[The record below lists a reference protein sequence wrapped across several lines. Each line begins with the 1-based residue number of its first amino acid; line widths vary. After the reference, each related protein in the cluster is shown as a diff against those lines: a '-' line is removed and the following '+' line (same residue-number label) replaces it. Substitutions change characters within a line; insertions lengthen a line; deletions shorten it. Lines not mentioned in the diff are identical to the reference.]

1 MRRQARLPSPWRGE
15 AEGGA
20 GGTAARAL
28 GLVLLLAGACPLPA
42 SAQVRGVELRTPRAF
57 GYFQG
62 DLVQVQAEIRTD
74 PGFSLQRPSLPKPG
88 PVTYWLDLRD
98 VRMEESRAADGSR
111 VIRLRLT
118 YQNFYVALDA
128 RTLEVPG
135 FPVTVESADANGA
148 TTAVAQVPAWKIGV
162 SPLREVQPEQRDD
175 PAEYLRPDGRALRLD
190 PQPALASAA
199 GFLALAALALVLLAY
214 DRAWWIFRGRRG
226 RPFAQALKALRRAK
240 RRSQGEPLYREALL
254 ALHRGLDATDGRRV
268 LADDLPDFLG
278 RHPAFREQ
286 ASGLQTFFSASRLAF
301 FGRDTAGAGTMLP
314 LPEAEAL
321 LRRLGAVERSA

>member
-1 MRRQARLPSPWRGE
+1 M
-15 AEGGA
+15 
-20 GGTAARAL
+20 RAL
-28 GLVLLLAGACPLPA
+28 PLALLLALVSLPA

-74 PGFSLQRPSLPKPG
+74 PGFTLQRPSLPKPG

-98 VRMEESRAADGSR
+98 VRTEESRGADGAN

-118 YQNFYVALDA
+118 YQDFYVALDA

-135 FPVTVESADANGA
+135 FPVTVESAGANGS
-148 TTAVAQVPAWKIGV
+148 TTAVAQLPAWKIGV
-162 SPLREVQPEQRDD
+162 SPLREVQPERRDD
-175 PAEYLRPDGRALRLD
+175 PAEYLRPDGRAPRLD

-199 GFLALAALALVLLAY
+199 GFLALAVLALVLLAY
-214 DRAWWIFRGRRG
+214 DRAWWFFGRRRG
-226 RPFAQALKALRRAK
+226 RPFALALKALGRA
-240 RRSQGEPLYREALL
+240 RQQSQGEALYREALL

-278 RHPAFREQ
+278 RHPAFRGQ
-286 ASGLQTFFSASRLAF
+286 AGGLERFFSASRLAF
-301 FGRDTAGAGTMLP
+301 FGRDTAGAGTTLP
-314 LPEAEAL
+314 LPEVEAL

>member
-1 MRRQARLPSPWRGE
+1 M
-15 AEGGA
+15 
-20 GGTAARAL
+20 RAL
-28 GLVLLLAGACPLPA
+28 PLAILLALVSLPA
-42 SAQVRGVELRTPRAF
+42 AAQVRSVELRTPRAF

-74 PGFSLQRPSLPKPG
+74 PGFTLQRPSLPKPG

-98 VRMEESRAADGSR
+98 VRTEESRAADGAH

-118 YQNFYVALDA
+118 YQDFYVALDA
-128 RTLEVPG
+128 RTLDVPG
-135 FPVTVESADANGA
+135 FPVTVESAGTNGS
-148 TTAVAQVPAWKIGV
+148 TTAVAQVPTWKIGV
-162 SPLREVQPEQRDD
+162 SPLREVQPERRDD
-175 PAEYLRPDGRALRLD
+175 PAEYLRPDGRAPRLD

-199 GFLALAALALVLLAY
+199 GFLALAVLALGLLAY
-214 DRAWWIFRGRRG
+214 DRAWWIFGTRRG
-226 RPFAQALKALRRAK
+226 RPFAQALKALGRAK
-240 RRSQGEPLYREALL
+240 RQSQGEALYREALL

-278 RHPAFREQ
+278 RHPAFRGQ
-286 ASGLQTFFSASRLAF
+286 ASGLQKFFLASRLAF
-301 FGRDTAGAGTMLP
+301 FGRDTAGAGTTLP

>member
-1 MRRQARLPSPWRGE
+1 MRLPPL
-15 AEGGA
+15 A
-20 GGTAARAL
+20 
-28 GLVLLLAGACPLPA
+28 LLLALVSLPA

-62 DLVQVQAEIRTD
+62 DLVQVLAEIRTD

-98 VRMEESRAADGSR
+98 VRVEESRGADGAA

-118 YQNFYVALDA
+118 YQDFYVALDA

-135 FPVTVESADANGA
+135 FPVTVESAGPNGS

-162 SPLREVQPEQRDD
+162 SPLREVQPERRDD
-175 PAEYLRPDGRALRLD
+175 PAEYLRPDGRAPRLD
-190 PQPALASAA
+190 PRPALASAA
-199 GFLALAALALVLLAY
+199 GFLALAVLALGLLAY
-214 DRAWWIFRGRRG
+214 DRAWWIFGTRRG
-226 RPFAQALKALRRAK
+226 RPFAQALKTLGRAK
-240 RRSQGEPLYREALL
+240 RRSQGEDLYREALL

-278 RHPAFREQ
+278 RHPAFQ
-286 ASGLQTFFSASRLAF
+286 AQAGGLQNFFSASRLAF
-301 FGRDTAGAGTMLP
+301 FGRDTAGAGTTFP
-314 LPEAEAL
+314 LPAIEAL
-321 LRRLGAVERSA
+321 LRRLGAAERSA

>member
-1 MRRQARLPSPWRGE
+1 M
-15 AEGGA
+15 
-20 GGTAARAL
+20 RAL
-28 GLVLLLAGACPLPA
+28 GLALLLALVSLPA
-42 SAQVRGVELRTPRAF
+42 AAQVRGVELRTPRAF

-74 PGFSLQRPSLPKPG
+74 PGFTLQRPSLPKPG

-98 VRMEESRAADGSR
+98 VRTEESRGADGAH

-118 YQNFYVALDA
+118 YQDFYVALDA

-135 FPVTVESADANGA
+135 FPVTVESAGTNGS

-162 SPLREVQPEQRDD
+162 SPLREVQPERRDD
-175 PAEYLRPDGRALRLD
+175 PAEYLRPDGRAPRLD

-199 GFLALAALALVLLAY
+199 GFLALAVLALGLLAY
-214 DRAWWIFRGRRG
+214 DRAWWIFGHRRG
-226 RPFAQALKALRRAK
+226 RPFAQALKALGRAK
-240 RRSQGEPLYREALL
+240 RQSQGEALYREALL

-278 RHPAFREQ
+278 RHPAFQ
-286 ASGLQTFFSASRLAF
+286 AQAEGLQTFFSASRLAF
-301 FGRDTAGAGTMLP
+301 FGRDTAGAGTTLP
-314 LPEAEAL
+314 LPEAETL

>member
-1 MRRQARLPSPWRGE
+1 M
-15 AEGGA
+15 
-20 GGTAARAL
+20 RAL
-28 GLVLLLAGACPLPA
+28 PALPLAILLALAALPA
-42 SAQVRGVELRTPRAF
+42 SAPALAQVRGVELRTPRAF

-74 PGFSLQRPSLPKPG
+74 PGFSLERPSLPKPG

-98 VRMEESRAADGSR
+98 VTTEESRGADGSH

-118 YQNFYVALDA
+118 YQDFYVALDA
-128 RTLEVPG
+128 RALEVPG
-135 FPVTVESADANGA
+135 FPVTVESAGTNGS

-162 SPLREVQPEQRDD
+162 SPLREVQPERRDD
-175 PAEYLRPDGRALRLD
+175 PADYLRPDGRALRLD

-199 GFLALAALALVLLAY
+199 ASLVLAAAAGLLLAR
-214 DRAWWIFRGRRG
+214 DRAWGMFGRRRG
-226 RPFAQALKALRRAK
+226 RPFALALKAFRRSK
-240 RRSQGEPLYREALL
+240 RREKGPQQGDALYREALL

-278 RHPAFREQ
+278 SHPAFRAQ
-286 ASGLQTFFSASRLAF
+286 ARALEDFFAASRLAF
-301 FGRDTAGAGTMLP
+301 FGRDSAGAAARLP

-321 LRRLGAVERSA
+321 LRRLGALERSA

>member
-1 MRRQARLPSPWRGE
+1 MRLPSL
-15 AEGGA
+15 A
-20 GGTAARAL
+20 
-28 GLVLLLAGACPLPA
+28 LLLALAPLPA
-42 SAQVRGVELRTPRAF
+42 AAQLRGVELRTPRAF

-74 PGFSLQRPSLPKPG
+74 PGFTLQRPSLPKPG

-98 VRMEESRAADGSR
+98 VRVEESRGADGAA

-118 YQNFYVALDA
+118 YQDFYVALDA

-135 FPVTVESADANGA
+135 FPVTVESAGPNGS

-162 SPLREVQPEQRDD
+162 SPLREVQPERRDD
-175 PAEYLRPDGRALRLD
+175 PAEYLRPDGRAPRLD

-214 DRAWWIFRGRRG
+214 DRAWWIFGRRRG
-226 RPFAQALKALRRAK
+226 RPFALALKTLGRAK
-240 RRSQGEPLYREALL
+240 RRSAGEALYRDALL

-286 ASGLQTFFSASRLAF
+286 EGGLQRFFFASRLAF
-301 FGRDTAGAGTMLP
+301 FGRDSAGAGTAFP

-321 LRRLGAVERSA
+321 LRRLVAVERSA

>member
-1 MRRQARLPSPWRGE
+1 MRARPL
-15 AEGGA
+15 
-20 GGTAARAL
+20 AL
-28 GLVLLLAGACPLPA
+28 LLLAPLPA

-88 PVTYWLDLRD
+88 PVTYWLDLRE
-98 VRMEESRAADGSR
+98 VKAEESRGADGAP

-118 YQNFYVALDA
+118 YQDFYVALDA

-135 FPVTVESADANGA
+135 FPVTVESTGVNGS

-162 SPLREVQPEQRDD
+162 SPLREVQPERRDD
-175 PAEYLRPDGRALRLD
+175 PAEYLRPDGRAPRLD
-190 PQPALASAA
+190 PRPALASAA
-199 GFLALAALALVLLAY
+199 GFLALAVLALGLLAY
-214 DRAWWIFRGRRG
+214 DRAWWIFGTRRG
-226 RPFAQALKALRRAK
+226 RPFAQALKTLGRAK
-240 RRSQGEPLYREALL
+240 RRSQGEDLYREALL

-278 RHPAFREQ
+278 RHPAFQ
-286 ASGLQTFFSASRLAF
+286 AQAGGLQNFFSASRLAF
-301 FGRDTAGAGTMLP
+301 FGRDTAGAGTTFP
-314 LPEAEAL
+314 LPAIEAL
-321 LRRLGAVERSA
+321 LRRLGAAERSA

>member
-1 MRRQARLPSPWRGE
+1 M
-15 AEGGA
+15 
-20 GGTAARAL
+20 RAL
-28 GLVLLLAGACPLPA
+28 GLAALLLTLASMPA

-62 DLVQVQAEIRTD
+62 DLVQVHAEIRTD

-98 VRMEESRAADGSR
+98 VRTEESRAADGSH

-118 YQNFYVALDA
+118 YQDFYVALDA
-128 RTLEVPG
+128 RTLEVPS
-135 FPVTVESADANGA
+135 FPVTVESAGANGS

-162 SPLREVQPEQRDD
+162 SPLREVQPERRDD
-175 PAEYLRPDGRALRLD
+175 PAEYLRPDGRVLRLD

-199 GFLALAALALVLLAY
+199 GFLALAVLALALLAY
-214 DRAWWIFRGRRG
+214 DRAWWIFGRRGG
-226 RPFAQALKALRRAK
+226 RPFALALKTLGRAK
-240 RRSQGEPLYREALL
+240 RRSEGEALYREALL

-286 ASGLQTFFSASRLAF
+286 GSGLQKFFAASRLAF
-301 FGRDTAGAGTMLP
+301 FGRDTAGAGTSFP

>member
-1 MRRQARLPSPWRGE
+1 M
-15 AEGGA
+15 
-20 GGTAARAL
+20 RAL
-28 GLVLLLAGACPLPA
+28 PALLLALAALPA
-42 SAQVRGVELRTPRAF
+42 SAPALAQVRGVELRTPRAF

-98 VRMEESRAADGSR
+98 VTTEESRGADGSH

-118 YQNFYVALDA
+118 YQDFYVALDA
-128 RTLEVPG
+128 RALEVPG
-135 FPVTVESADANGA
+135 FPVTVESAGTNGS
-148 TTAVAQVPAWKIGV
+148 TTAVAQVPAWRIGV
-162 SPLREVQPEQRDD
+162 SPLREVQPERRDD
-175 PAEYLRPDGRALRLD
+175 PADYLRPDGRALRLD

-199 GFLALAALALVLLAY
+199 ASLVLAAAAGLLLAR
-214 DRAWWIFRGRRG
+214 DRAWGMFGRRRG
-226 RPFAQALKALRRAK
+226 RPFARALKAF
-240 RRSQGEPLYREALL
+240 RRSKRHQQGDALYRETLL

-278 RHPAFREQ
+278 RHPAFRAQ
-286 ASGLQTFFSASRLAF
+286 ARALEDFFAASRLAF
-301 FGRDTAGAGTMLP
+301 FGRDSAGAAARLP

-321 LRRLGAVERSA
+321 LRRLGALERSA

>member
-1 MRRQARLPSPWRGE
+1 M
-15 AEGGA
+15 
-20 GGTAARAL
+20 RAL
-28 GLVLLLAGACPLPA
+28 PTLPLFLALAALPA
-42 SAQVRGVELRTPRAF
+42 SAPALAQVRGVELRTPRAF

-98 VRMEESRAADGSR
+98 VTTEESRGADGSH

-118 YQNFYVALDA
+118 YQDFYVALDA
-128 RTLEVPG
+128 RALEVPG
-135 FPVTVESADANGA
+135 FPVTVESAGTNGS

-162 SPLREVQPEQRDD
+162 SPLREVQPERRDD
-175 PAEYLRPDGRALRLD
+175 PADYLRPDGRAPRLD

-199 GFLALAALALVLLAY
+199 ASLVLAAAAGLLLAR
-214 DRAWWIFRGRRG
+214 DRAWGMFGRRRG
-226 RPFAQALKALRRAK
+226 RPFALALKAFRRLK
-240 RRSQGEPLYREALL
+240 RHQQGDALYREALL

-278 RHPAFREQ
+278 RHPAFRAQ
-286 ASGLQTFFSASRLAF
+286 ARALQDFFAASRLAF
-301 FGRDTAGAGTMLP
+301 FGRDGAGAAARLP
-314 LPEAEAL
+314 LPEAESL
-321 LRRLGAVERSA
+321 LRRLGALERSA